1 MRLKL
6 AFHIPEYLPMWG
18 KKARIYYHGIPL
30 YCVSCNEIGHVKNE
44 CQADPVSWK
53 SYIQRLVKD
62 GISTELFGAWINSNL
77 TSSRVSQYD
86 VPRPQFRRE
95 DNADE
100 EGDERPPFD
109 LSNLPPQMIQ
119 FFKQFGQ
126 NHSTPISS
134 KKPNSNTTKQSSKNS
149 QNQNRNR
156 GRGRGRGNRGNSS
169 NRGRGSGRGQNN

>member
-44 CQADPVSWK
+44 CQSDPVSWK

-62 GISTELFGAWINSNL
+62 GISSELFGAWLNSNL

-86 VPRPQFRRE
+86 VPRPQFRRDE
-95 DNADE
+95 ETEE

-119 FFKQFGQ
+119 FFKQFNQ
-126 NHSTPISS
+126 STPITS
-134 KKPNSNTTKQSSKNS
+134 KKPNSKNS
-149 QNQNRNR
+149 NTNSQNRNR

-169 NRGRGSGRGQNN
+169 NRGRGSGRGQNK